1 MTNEMKRKL
10 AYTKLSNSYKKRYFR
25 IVLYRVLLGLL
36 EGAAFAVTCFLLA
49 SKINSNVIDG
59 GPSAFFRMLGAAVGV
74 SIFLFTLTDI
84 PEIKEALKKQY
95 RRAKLMIV
103 MKFS

>member
-10 AYTKLSNSYKKRYFR
+10 AYTKLSNSYKKSYFQ

-36 EGAAFAVTCFLLA
+36 EGAAFVVTCFLLA
-49 SKINSNVIDG
+49 SKINSNIVDG
-59 GPSAFFRMLGAAVGV
+59 GPSAFFRILGLAVGV
-74 SIFLFTLTDI
+74 SIFLFTLLDI
-84 PEIKEALKKQY
+84 PEIKEALKKKY
-95 RRAKLMIV
+95 RKAKMIIV